1 MDTGAEKVDIEKY
14 YQTAISGFTDALEQ
28 AILTSHAAA
37 GIDAGLR
44 RHWAS
49 VLFTRMCTT
58 AVSTLWLCPRS
69 NVNPRGL
76 HWDFGAVASLIRNL
90 FEAALVLFYI
100 GVEAVSEDEWQAR
113 LRVMQLHDCME
124 RWRMFRLIDP
134 NDQQLPGFAQ
144 QAAELRDLL
153 KGNPFFTQ
161 LPESFAGKLLN
172 GERSCILIQ
181 DEILEH
187 LKIVAPTNRGY
198 YRFLSSHAHSF
209 PLAYYRMAEHNRGRG
224 EENEVEKGYIAG
236 ALEFGTEV
244 LKRGT
249 GDMRNAF
256 ADVVTFVPGRRFDW
270 TVLTRRP

>member
-1 MDTGAEKVDIEKY
+1 MDTGAEKVDIERY
-14 YQTAISGFTDALEQ
+14 YRTAISGFTDALEQ

-69 NVNPRGL
+69 KVNPRGL

-134 NDQQLPGFAQ
+134 NDQQLAGFEQ

-181 DEILEH
+181 DEILERM
-187 LKIVAPTNRGY
+187 KIVPPPNRGY

-224 EENEVEKGYIAG
+224 EGNEVEKGYIAG
-236 ALEFGTEV
+236 ALEFGTEL
-244 LKRGT
+244 LKRST
-249 GDMRNAF
+249 GDIRNAF
-256 ADVVTFVPGRRFDW
+256 ADAVTFVPGRRFDW
-270 TVLTRRP
+270 NVLTRRP